1 MAQVMMDH
9 NGGPAVLAPGWHQKQ
24 RQGSVRNSLTNPT
37 IAICKGLSIR
47 VNVLIPSGM
56 GTPVKRYMS

>member
-1 MAQVMMDH
+1 MGVR
-9 NGGPAVLAPGWHQKQ
+9 LFWHQVGTKSRGKVPCGTALQ
-24 RQGSVRNSLTNPT
+24 IPPF
-37 IAICKGLSIR
+37 AICKGLSIR

>member
-9 NGGPAVLAPGWHQKQ
+9 NGSGCFGTRLAPKAEARFRAEQPYKSHH
-24 RQGSVRNSLTNPT
+24 S
-37 IAICKGLSIR
+37 ICKGLSFR